1 MDVGADKEAVLART
15 REHVAPHRVHVWD
28 AFGTQLVMGRREGY
42 RMWDLSGHE
51 LMDFHLN
58 GGTFNL
64 GHRNPEV
71 IAALVRALDEV
82 DIGNHHFASVERA
95 ALAER
100 LAACA
105 PGAMPY
111 SVFASGGSEAID
123 VAIKTAR
130 HATGRRRILGLDAG
144 YHCKTGLSGAAGAD
158 AGARFFHSDLPDDF
172 ATVPF
177 ADADAVERALAEGGF
192 AAVIMETVPATYGF
206 PVVPDGY
213 LPAVKAAAE
222 RHGAVYIADE
232 VQAGLGRTGDLWG
245 VETFGV
251 EPDILV
257 TGKGLSGGIYPIAA
271 TVVRE
276 AAAGWLHEYGW
287 GHVST
292 FGGSELGCRVAAAVL
307 EITQRPETVANV
319 RHLIDRYR
327 DGLAAIA
334 AAEPYLVEVR
344 QTGLVI
350 GLRVDHPDG
359 AIYLQQELYDLG
371 LWAIAS
377 GYDQSVLQFKPG
389 LLLADH
395 EVDRSLELLAEGLR
409 RAKEA
414 DRPVP
419 SRHPRPRS

>member
-1 MDVGADKEAVLART
+1 MSAKDAALART
-15 REHVAPHRVHVWD
+15 RDHVAPHRVHVWD

-71 IAALVRALDEV
+71 IAALVAALDEV
-82 DIGNHHFASVERA
+82 DIGNHHFASVDRGL
-95 ALAER
+95 LAER
-100 LAACA
+100 LAATA
-105 PGAMPY
+105 PGAMPF

-144 YHCKTGLSGAAGAD
+144 YHGKTGLSGAAGAD
-158 AGARFFHSDLPDDF
+158 AGARYFHSDLPDDF

-177 ADADAVERALAEGGF
+177 ADLGAMEAALARDAY

-206 PVVPDGY
+206 PTIPAGY
-213 LPAVKAAAE
+213 LAGVRELATDY
-222 RHGAVYIADE
+222 GALYIADE
-232 VQAGLGRTGDLWG
+232 VQTGLGRTGWLWG
-245 VETFGV
+245 VEGHGV
-251 EPDILV
+251 EPDLLV
-257 TGKGLSGGIYPIAA
+257 SGKGLSGGIYPIAA
-271 TVVRE
+271 TLIRS
-276 AAAGWLHEYGW
+276 AHAGWLHDYGW

-292 FGGSELGCRVAAAVL
+292 FGGSELGCRVAATVL
-307 EITQRPETVANV
+307 DITTRPETTANV
-319 RHLIDRYR
+319 AHLIDRYAV
-327 DGLAAIA
+327 GLAEIA
-334 AAEPYLVEVR
+334 AEQPYLVEVR
-344 QTGLVI
+344 QSGLVI

-389 LLLADH
+389 LLLTDA
-395 EVDRSLELLAEGLR
+395 EVDRSLELLRAGLD
-409 RAKEA
+409 RARDA

-419 SRHPRPRS
+419 SRHPKPRTGA

>member
-1 MDVGADKEAVLART
+1 MSADKQRVLDAT
-15 REHVAPHRVHVWD
+15 SAHVAPHRVQVWD

-71 IAALVRALDEV
+71 IATLVGALDEV
-82 DIGNHHFASVERA
+82 DIGNHHFASVDRA
-95 ALAER
+95 ALAEQ

-144 YHCKTGLSGAAGAD
+144 YHGKTGLSGAAGAD

-177 ADADAVERALAEGGF
+177 ADADAIERALAADEF

-206 PVVPDGY
+206 PIVPDGY

-222 RHGAVYIADE
+222 RHGALYIAD
-232 VQAGLGRTGDLWG
+232 
-245 VETFGV
+245 
-251 EPDILV
+251 
-257 TGKGLSGGIYPIAA
+257 
-271 TVVRE
+271 
-276 AAAGWLHEYGW
+276 
-287 GHVST
+287 
-292 FGGSELGCRVAAAVL
+292 
-307 EITQRPETVANV
+307 
-319 RHLIDRYR
+319 
-327 DGLAAIA
+327 
-334 AAEPYLVEVR
+334 
-344 QTGLVI
+344 
-350 GLRVDHPDG
+350 
-359 AIYLQQELYDLG
+359 
-371 LWAIAS
+371 
-377 GYDQSVLQFKPG
+377 
-389 LLLADH
+389 
-395 EVDRSLELLAEGLR
+395 
-409 RAKEA
+409 
-414 DRPVP
+414 
-419 SRHPRPRS
+419 

>member
-1 MDVGADKEAVLART
+1 MSAGKEAVLAAT
-15 REHVAPHRVHVWD
+15 RDHVAPHRVRVWD

-51 LMDFHLN
+51 LLDFHLN

-64 GHRNPEV
+64 GHRNPDV
-71 IAALVRALDEV
+71 IDALVTALGEV
-82 DIGNHHFASVERA
+82 DIGNPHFASAERA
-95 ALAER
+95 ALAAD

-105 PGAMPY
+105 PGDMPY

-123 VAIKTAR
+123 IAIKTAR
-130 HATGRRRILGLDAG
+130 HATGRRRVLGLDAG
-144 YHCKTGLSGAAGAD
+144 YHGKTGLSGAAGAD

-172 ATVPF
+172 ATVRF
-177 ADADAVERALAEGGF
+177 ADAEAIEHALAAEEF
-192 AAVIMETVPATYGF
+192 AAVIIETIPATYGF

-213 LPAVKAAAE
+213 LPAIRAAAE
-222 RHGAVYIADE
+222 RHGALYIADE
-232 VQAGLGRTGDLWG
+232 VQAGLGRTGHLWG
-245 VETFGV
+245 VQTYGV
-251 EPDILV
+251 EPDLMV

-271 TVVRE
+271 AVVR
-276 AAAGWLHEYGW
+276 ADAAGWLHEYGW

-292 FGGSELGCRVAAAVL
+292 FGGSELGCRVAAKVL
-307 EITQRPETVANV
+307 EITQRTETTANV
-319 RHLIDRYR
+319 RHLIARYR

-334 AAEPYLVEVR
+334 ADEPYLVEVR
-344 QTGLVI
+344 QSGLVI

-359 AIYLQQELYDLG
+359 AIFLQQELYGLG

-389 LLLADH
+389 LLLTDA

-419 SRHPRPRS
+419 SRHPQPRS